1 MSGRKGYRNVQGM
14 RKRERPGGRRPP
26 EPPPSSNP
34 LRECIDEWIR
44 ELETRDYSPRTFNGY
59 RWSVE
64 QFWKWASERDIVDP
78 AQVTRSKLESYQR
91 WLFRY
96 RQANGQPLSVKSRRD
111 RIRHVQQLFAWLCRR
126 NQLPANP
133 AADLELPRMIKRQ
146 LPRGLSLEQV
156 REVLNRPDIGDPLGV
171 RDRALLEL
179 LYATGVRRSELV
191 SLDLDDWQAE
201 RRTLLV
207 RQGKGRKDRLLP
219 VGGEACRWM
228 ERYLRDVRPLLLR
241 DRSEPALFLSG
252 YGERFNG
259 QYVGN
264 WLRKLLDECGVTT
277 PGSCHLFRHS
287 FATHLLEGG
296 ADLKVIQ
303 QLLGHASLQSTSIYT
318 HASVE
323 HLRAMYELSHPRGK

>member
-1 MSGRKGYRNVQGM
+1 MAGKKGYRNVNGM
-14 RKRERPGGRRPP
+14 RKRKRPEGRPPP
-26 EPPPSSNP
+26 EPPPSSNR
-34 LRECIDEWIR
+34 LRESIDDWIR
-44 ELETRDYSPRTFNGY
+44 DLETMNYSPRTFDGY

-64 QFWKWASERDIVDP
+64 QFWKWASDRDICDP
-78 AQVTRSKLESYQR
+78 AEVTRTKLEAYQR

-111 RIRHVQQLFAWLCRR
+111 RIRHVQHLFAWLCRR

-133 AADLELPRMIKRQ
+133 AADLELPRLIKRQ
-146 LPRGLSLEQV
+146 IPRGLEQDQIKA
-156 REVLNRPDIGDPLGV
+156 VLNLPNIHDPLGL

-179 LYATGVRRSELV
+179 LYATGIRRSELV
-191 SLDLDDWQAE
+191 GLDLNDWQAE
-201 RRTLLV
+201 RRALLV
-207 RQGKGRKDRLLP
+207 RQGKGKKDRLLP

-228 ERYLRDVRPLLLR
+228 DRYLRDVRPLLLR
-241 DRSEPALFLSG
+241 DTTESALFLSG

-264 WLRKLLDECGVTT
+264 WLRGLLDDCGVEIS
-277 PGSCHLFRHS
+277 GSCHLFRHS